1 MKTFR
6 KLSLSVLVLSLAFV
20 GCTQQPA
27 EEGAEGEG
35 AQPSRQARSRPRPAP
50 IVVPAGTELEARL
63 ITGLNSKDSKTGDTF
78 QATLASPV
86 VVGDKVVLPEGADI
100 TGRVTGAKPSG
111 RLKGRAEL
119 WVTLTGVQV
128 KGRSYD
134 IATTTAGHKEGSKT
148 MRDVL
153 FIGGGAGAGAAVGGA
168 TGGGKGAGIGA
179 AIGAG
184 AGTAAALLT
193 GKRNINFPPETVL
206 RFRLEEELKIQP

>member
-1 MKTFR
+1 M
-6 KLSLSVLVLSLAFV
+6 
-20 GCTQQPA
+20 
-27 EEGAEGEG
+27 
-35 AQPSRQARSRPRPAP
+35 
-50 IVVPAGTELEARL
+50 
-63 ITGLNSKDSKTGDTF
+63 
-78 QATLASPV
+78 
-86 VVGDKVVLPEGADI
+86 VVGERVALPEGADI

-128 KGRSYD
+128 KGRSHD

-153 FIGGGAGAGAAVGGA
+153 FVGGGAGAGAAV
-168 TGGGKGAGIGA
+168 GGKGAGIGA